1 MSRLAPNP
9 AASAAS
15 RRVAA
20 TRVSTVGLMTMAM
33 TMIPRREV
41 RAG

>member
-9 AASAAS
+9 AAAAI
-15 RRVAA
+15 AA
-20 TRVSTVGLMTMAM
+20 TRVATVGVMTMAM